1 MAVLWRMAVC
11 CADDTVSNAAISLL
25 IEVHHRIPEY
35 KFKNCDI
42 IRGHILKMSFRQ
54 LSGAMQTLRAGD
66 KEKIKSDERT
76 LNANPMLSS
85 ESSAINSAKD
95 SLPTSVNHS
104 GTTTPNIDRD
114 KDNDR
119 HPSNSITQ
127 RWGKKSEIPQGSGK
141 IIIQPSGPMD
151 EWFDDGDIIPDSREI
166 ARVVARLIMLLLLYI
181 QRFDQSPAQLIT
193 LQILAGCY
201 TILYYIVLH
210 YIMQNNI
217 TSYYIILY
225 YVLLYHII

>member
-1 MAVLWRMAVC
+1 MLFRS

-42 IRGHILKMSFRQ
+42 VRGHILKMSFRQ

-114 KDNDR
+114 RDNDR

-210 YIMQNNI
+210 YIM
-217 TSYYIILY
+217 
-225 YVLLYHII
+225 